1 VSLPVRRTNR
11 ANDDL
16 DAIWLHIAEDNL
28 AAAER
33 LIRAMEAAEDQLG
46 LYPELGQARPDL
58 APGLRHW
65 PVGSYLILYRID
77 HDAVTI
83 VRVLHGARDL
93 PSAFRE
99 P

>member
-1 VSLPVRRTNR
+1 MSLAVRRTNR
-11 ANDDL
+11 ADADL
-16 DAIWLHIAEDNL
+16 DAIWLYIAATNIG
-28 AAAER
+28 AAER
-33 LIRAMEAAEDQLG
+33 LIRAIEAAEDRLG

-65 PVGSYLILYRID
+65 PVGSFLILYRVD
-77 HDAVTI
+77 PDAVTI

-93 PSAFRE
+93 PTALRE